1 MNAAIRPASAGKT
14 DQEQW
19 HGLRV
24 LQSDRSEPL
33 RECVRS
39 ALRYYLQK
47 MDGHDVSDLYRMVLD
62 EVERPLIQT
71 VLENANDNQ
80 TVAARM
86 LGISRGTL
94 RKKLKELE
102 QR

>member
-1 MNAAIRPASAGKT
+1 MNSAVRPASAIKT
-14 DQEQW
+14 DHDHW
-19 HGLRV
+19 HGLEV
-24 LQSDRSEPL
+24 LQADRSEPL

-39 ALRYYLQK
+39 ALRYYLEN

-71 VLENANDNQ
+71 VLESAQDNQ

-94 RKKLKELE
+94 RKKLKEFD